1 MEIQELG
8 EHQGLLSEIDG
19 LPQQEVASRLGISL
33 SGAKS
38 RVQRGRRMLR
48 QRLLDC
54 CDIETGRG
62 GITGYE
68 PRGTNRKCACD

>member
-1 MEIQELG
+1 M
-8 EHQGLLSEIDG
+8 
-19 LPQQEVASRLGISL
+19 PQKEVARHLGISL

-38 RVQRGRRMLR
+38 RVQRGRDKLR

-62 GITGYE
+62 GIIGYT
-68 PRGTNRKCACD
+68 PRGKNCNKDCD